1 MRTKLIITVSLVL
14 CFALPIQAQFLK
26 KLRKVAENAVE
37 QTVLNRT
44 DEEVSKGTDKTI
56 DSITKG
62 KKANKTNKN
71 KRKEDESNNIGET
84 EKNLSNKDK
93 QAQESKIMGIFGGG
107 LEGIPDTYEFQYV
120 MDMSLTTKKDKMAM
134 KYYIQPDAAYFGN
147 AIADEKANSII
158 VYDMENQAMVTF
170 MDNGRQKMAMKM
182 RMPFDADAQKEM
194 AKSDTNQ
201 KNMKITPLLDKTILG
216 FNCSG
221 YQIEQKDGIS
231 KFYITNE
238 TPVSFVGVFSSIEQ
252 MPKSGY
258 NATIPFD
265 ENSMIMEMEYISHKR
280 KRDNMHMI
288 CTGLAEKL
296 ITINKA
302 DY

>member
-1 MRTKLIITVSLVL
+1 MKTKRTLIMIT
-14 CFALPIQAQFLK
+14 CFLIGIHANAQFFKKLK
-26 KLRKVAENAVE
+26 KKAENAAE
-37 QTVLNRT
+37 RTILNRT
-44 DEEVSKGTDKTI
+44 DKEVTKTTNKTI

-62 KKANKTNKN
+62 GNSKKDNTKT
-71 KRKEDESNNIGET
+71 IGET
-84 EKNLSNKDK
+84 EKNTPSKKTTQKEK
-93 QAQESKIMGIFGGG
+93 QAQESNIMSIFGGS

-120 MDMSLTTKKDKMAM
+120 MDMSLTTKKDKMEM
-134 KYYIQPDAAYFGN
+134 KYYIQPDATYFGN
-147 AIADEKANSII
+147 AIADERANSII

-170 MDNGRQKMAMKM
+170 MDNGTQKMAMKM

-194 AKSDTNQ
+194 AKSNTNQ
-201 KNMKITPLLDKTILG
+201 EDVKITTLANKTILG

-221 YQIEQKDGIS
+221 YQIEQEEGIS

-238 TPVSFVGVFSSIEQ
+238 APVSFVGVFSSVEQ
-252 MPKSGY
+252 MPKTGY

-265 ENSMIMEMEYISHKR
+265 EKSMIMEMEYISHNR

-288 CTGLAEKL
+288 CTKLEKNP